1 MAAPEKFTDIE
12 SARDRAKS
20 LVQTSIDIGFPG
32 GEVYVFK
39 DDETT
44 EVFSVSRSGRVQR
57 VTRGGWL
64 TDESGKEIVKKK
76 SDAPCVV
83 VL

>member
-1 MAAPEKFTDIE
+1 MPKPEKFTDLE
-12 SARDRAKS
+12 SARERAKA
-20 LVQTSIDIGFPG
+20 LIQTSIDIGFP